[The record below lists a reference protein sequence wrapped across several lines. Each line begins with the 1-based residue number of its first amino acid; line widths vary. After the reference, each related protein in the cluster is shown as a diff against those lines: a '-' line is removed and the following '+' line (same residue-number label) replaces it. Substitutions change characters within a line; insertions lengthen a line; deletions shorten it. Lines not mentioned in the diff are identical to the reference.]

1 MPESGRF
8 SGESDMENSNSYLMY
23 IVMFLPVVLAFILIM
38 FYRFHEKEP
47 VATHD
52 EEIKSLEEKSEEL
65 KKDIQDGRE
74 KIDSLK
80 ESLHESEPVET
91 HTEEISSIDE
101 KLSECEKNVSED
113 TAPDRDTAIETP
125 EQAVEYIESFKKSI
139 EPKIPGLMA
148 LIFVFV
154 SLPLFGAKSVNPGEY
169 IQVTVPSV
177 VLTVEE
183 VEGIRQSVQG
193 LKSNNKSLASQ
204 TYLLKEKISLLE
216 SDIEAYRKKVVI
228 QDEDLGTYKKLVD
241 EYESML
247 VKFTD
252 QVTVLEDALA
262 LSKKDT
268 ESLKKENRSLRNAGK
283 RKTILGYLMFGL
295 GIWLGSR

>member
-1 MPESGRF
+1 
-8 SGESDMENSNSYLMY
+8 MENSNSYLMY
-23 IVMFLPVVLAFILIM
+23 LMMFLPVVLVFVVILL
-38 FYRFHEKEP
+38 YRLHEKEP

-52 EEIKSLEEKSEEL
+52 KEIDALEEKSEEI
-65 KKDIQDGRE
+65 KKDIHKGRE
-74 KIDSLK
+74 RIDSLK
-80 ESLHESEPVET
+80 DSLHESESVKT
-91 HTEEISSIDE
+91 HNGEIAAVDE
-101 KLSECEKNVSED
+101 RISDCENNMVED
-113 TAPDRDTAIETP
+113 TAPDMDTAIETP

-148 LIFVFV
+148 LIFIFV

-183 VEGIRQSVQG
+183 IEGIRQSVQG

-204 TYLLKEKISLLE
+204 SSLLKEKISLLE
-216 SDIEAYRKKVVI
+216 LDIESYRKKVVI

-241 EYESML
+241 EYELML

-252 QVTVLEDALA
+252 QVTALEDALK
-262 LSKKDT
+262 LSRSDT

-283 RKTILGYLMFGL
+283 RKTLLGYLMFGL